1 MILGGGMKN
10 FGQFL
15 KEVRVELSKIVWP
28 GFNEFIGSTI
38 VVLII
43 ITLFAIYLGSIDFGF
58 SWLARRIFVM

>member
-1 MILGGGMKN
+1 MKK

-38 VVLII
+38 IVLII
-43 ITLFAIYLGSIDFGF
+43 ITLFAIYLGFIDFGF
-58 SWLARRIFVM
+58 SWLARRIFSM

>member
-1 MILGGGMKN
+1 MKN

-43 ITLFAIYLGSIDFGF
+43 ITLFAIYLGAIDFGF
-58 SWLARRIFVM
+58 SWLARSIFVM